1 MFLFCVQ
8 PTSTASHQRS
18 FGFAQVWKTT
28 CVLYQSM
35 KSVSSLVAEFWSP
48 YQPFTLWLAATHQ
61 CSVRNWKEKAVE
73 SVDAKRSTSGEP
85 RSSWTGSRGRRGNSQ
100 EMQGFVC
107 DLYPSYKRNPSWA
120 LVWLEKTALNSKP
133 IPQFDITNYLALISR
148 SYSIRIRG
156 QTFWLLGWTKPIF
169 FGPGCSTNKKI
180 LASTNQGVN
189 ISMSLPWDS
198 SLVPNFEPWWGKK
211 KKFRKRVRKG
221 L

>member
-73 SVDAKRSTSGEP
+73 SVDAKPSTSGEP

-133 IPQFDITNYLALISR
+133 IPQFDITNYLALMSR

-156 QTFWLLGWTKPIF
+156 QTFSDSWVEQNLFFSVLAAGLIRRFWHPQTKE
-169 FGPGCSTNKKI
+169 STFLCHCREI
-180 LASTNQGVN
+180 
-189 ISMSLPWDS
+189 
-198 SLVPNFEPWWGKK
+198 
-211 KKFRKRVRKG
+211 RH
-221 L
+221 